1 MFLRKFSIHTN
12 LDQNTSFFP
21 NQPSFTFLTNIPTC
35 FTPWLVF
42 KIERILI
49 SNLEFQGIDKP
60 SRGEMGNQLWQK
72 LVLVEHP
79 SYLLKLIFTSGETCK
94 VETHFCLIVL
104 RRKLLR
110 CELETGDVR

>member
-1 MFLRKFSIHTN
+1 MSREEDILVR
-12 LDQNTSFFP
+12 SFV
-21 NQPSFTFLTNIPTC
+21 LTNIPTC